1 MTTKPTI
8 AFLDAATIIE
18 VARSHDLRD
27 HDLRDL
33 RAARFIDAATIMEE
47 EPRPETAEA
56 PAATPSPSQ
65 RFPRAATA
73 ATIQERLDDE
83 SALLRRLENDPSD
96 HVAADQLEALYNR
109 RGDHDEVVA
118 LLVDRAEAGE
128 SAEQRVDFLVRAAH
142 VYRIELAD
150 LEAARVV
157 LVTALGIAPGDLRIH
172 DELDAVVCASG
183 DFGAARA
190 AYADAALAIE
200 KDDQALAG
208 ELWLRVASLHI
219 MERGAPHAVSAALA
233 RIEALAGERAE
244 PILGLCE
251 RLAGD
256 LVTLDALV
264 ALYRRLG
271 DLPGVTR
278 VLSLSI
284 DHASD
289 PQDRARRHHT
299 IAELAGERGDD
310 LEGEWHLAEA
320 VRLAPGR
327 ANSRA
332 MLADLY
338 RRRGEPRRAARV
350 LEDARLVAQNP
361 VDRANLACQAAQIY
375 AHELG
380 ESTRAADLYEVVI
393 ASDPERAEA
402 AVPLA
407 ERYWQRGCYAEL
419 EPIIEVLAR
428 RAVEGESD
436 HEISEVCYRAGKT
449 ALELGKLERALE
461 YLRLSLESAPY
472 RLEALRAR
480 ASAAAALGR
489 HEEAYDALAAALEVE
504 ERGGASDIDL
514 AETVTELGGLAEKSG
529 DSDAALAL
537 YRAALG
543 RVPGHPGAL
552 SAACAILQG
561 DPDGAAELLWASA
574 ERAEGDAR
582 VRSLRALAALH
593 AHRLDDPERAIDL
606 YREALALAPTDR
618 ATLTAL
624 VELYTAAETWRE
636 AVDVLV
642 TLADLEPTGLR
653 SGRYFQ
659 IAAQLARGR
668 LSDEETATLFARAL
682 DCFFGVG
689 EPPAGH
695 RAMCMRAF
703 TDLEA
708 LLGGRRAFKALERA
722 YRIMIKRLAPGAPEL
737 ADLWSRLGKL
747 YREELGQPA
756 AAIQSYEVA
765 VALDD
770 DRVTRHRVL
779 IDLYEGFA
787 PDQIDKLVERRQR
800 LLRAEPMS
808 AEQYRALATLHR
820 RAGRRDEAFLALRAL
835 AALGAATRDE
845 ERRLLRLEADRPTWP
860 RAPLLPEH
868 HAHLRHADEDP
879 RITGILALV
888 TDAIGAELA
897 VAPRRL
903 RLRDD
908 PSPTWQPVRDLYRG
922 VAALIGIAPA
932 PPLYICP
939 ELDTEVVFA
948 NLKGPGGTATRT
960 VAIGLRMAGASRG
973 EAVHTLVRLLSHA
986 RPAFFLRLLLA
997 EPGALDDAFDAALM
1011 IGGYRGQLSPGPHA
1025 QRFAA
1030 AIERSLPASFR
1041 EQLAELVQAID
1052 EPRHDLS
1059 VERWGQAVDATCRLT
1074 ALLVT
1079 GDLPTSI
1086 AALGREPPHAARRPH
1101 ADRLAD
1107 LLVHSCSDEQASL
1120 RAAIGLAIA

>member
-1 MTTKPTI
+1 MTTKPTN
-8 AFLDAATIIE
+8 AFLDAATLIE
-18 VARSHDLRD
+18 EARARDLGDLELRD
-27 HDLRDL
+27 M
-33 RAARFIDAATIMEE
+33 RAARFIDAATIMEA
-47 EPRPETAEA
+47 EPRPEPEL
-56 PAATPSPSQ
+56 

-83 SALLRRLENDPSD
+83 SALVRRLESDPSD
-96 HVAADQLEALYNR
+96 HVAADHLEALYTR
-109 RGDHDEVVA
+109 RGEHDQVVA
-118 LLVDRAEAGE
+118 LLLDRAEAAE
-128 SAEQRVDFLVRAAH
+128 SAEQRVGYLVRAAH

-157 LVTALGIAPGDLRIH
+157 LVTALGIAPGDPRVH

-200 KDDQALAG
+200 KEDRALAG

-219 MERGAPHAVSAALA
+219 MERGSAHATSAALA

-289 PQDRARRHHT
+289 PQDRARRHHA
-299 IAELAGERGDD
+299 IAELAAERGDD
-310 LEGEWHLAEA
+310 LETEWHLAEA
-320 VRLAPGR
+320 VRLAPAR
-327 ANSRA
+327 AGSRA

-338 RRRGEPRRAARV
+338 RRRNEPRRAARV
-350 LEDARLVAQNP
+350 LEDARLVALNP
-361 VDRANLACQAAQIY
+361 VDRANLACQAAEIY

-380 ESTRAADLYEVVI
+380 ESTRAADLYQVVI

-402 AVPLA
+402 AGPLA
-407 ERYWQRGCYAEL
+407 ERYWERGCYAEL

-428 RAVEGESD
+428 RAIEGESD

-449 ALELGKLERALE
+449 ALELGKPERALE
-461 YLRLSLESAPY
+461 YLRRSLESAPY
-472 RLEALRAR
+472 RREALRAR
-480 ASAAAALGR
+480 ASAAATLGR
-489 HEEAYDALAAALEVE
+489 HEEAYEALAAALEVE
-504 ERGGASDIDL
+504 ERAGAGDHEL
-514 AETVTELGGLAEKSG
+514 ADTVTELGGLAEKSG
-529 DSDAALAL
+529 DPEAALAL

-543 RVPGHPGAL
+543 RVPGHAGAL
-552 SAACAILQG
+552 TAALVLLRD
-561 DPDGAAELLWASA
+561 DPDGAAELLWAAA
-574 ERAEGDAR
+574 EQSTDEAR
-582 VRSLRALAALH
+582 VRALRELAALH

-618 ATLTAL
+618 AVLTAL
-624 VELYTAAETWRE
+624 VELYTAAEAWRE

-689 EPPAGH
+689 EPPAGQ
-695 RAMCMRAF
+695 RAMCLRAF
-703 TDLEA
+703 TDLEE
-708 LLGGRRAFKALERA
+708 LLAGRRAFKALERA

-765 VALDD
+765 AALDD

-787 PDQIDKLVERRQR
+787 PDEIDKLVERRQR
-800 LLRAEPMS
+800 LLRAEPTS

-820 RAGRRDEAFLALRAL
+820 RAGRRDHAYLALRAL
-835 AALGAATRDE
+835 AAIGAATRDE
-845 ERRLLRLEADRPTWP
+845 QERLARLEAARPSWP
-860 RAPLLPEH
+860 RAALQPEH
-868 HAHLRHADEDP
+868 HARLRHPDEDP

-888 TDAIGAELA
+888 TDAIAAELA
-897 VAPRRL
+897 VPARRL

-908 PSPTWQPVRDLYRG
+908 ASPTWQPVRDLYRG
-922 VAALIGIAPA
+922 VAALIGVA
-932 PPLYICP
+932 PPPLLVCP
-939 ELDTEVVFA
+939 EVDDEVVFA
-948 NLKGPGGTATRT
+948 NLKAPGGGATRA
-960 VAIGLRMAGASRG
+960 VAIGLRMAGASRA
-973 EAVHTLVRLLSHA
+973 EAVHTVARVLSHA
-986 RPAFFLRLLLA
+986 RPAFFLRLLLSQ
-997 EPGALDDAFDAALM
+997 PGALDDALDAALM
-1011 IGGYRGQLSPGPHA
+1011 VGGHLGPLAPGPNAH
-1025 QRFAA
+1025 RFAA
-1030 AIERSLPASFR
+1030 AIDRALPASFR
-1041 EQLAELVQAID
+1041 EQLAGLVQAIE
-1052 EPRHDLS
+1052 EPRHEIS

-1074 ALLVT
+1074 ALVVT
-1079 GDLPTSI
+1079 GDLSTAI

-1101 ADRLAD
+1101 GDRLAD
-1107 LLVHSCSDEQASL
+1107 LLVHSCSDEHASV
-1120 RAAIGLAIA
+1120 RAAIGLAIT

>member
-1 MTTKPTI
+1 MTTKPTN
-8 AFLDAATIIE
+8 AFLAAATLIE
-18 VARSHDLRD
+18 DLGSRDLRD
-27 HDLRDL
+27 LELRDL
-33 RAARFIDAATIMEE
+33 RAARFIDAATIMDEG
-47 EPRPETAEA
+47 PRPEAA
-56 PAATPSPSQ
+56 PPPPRP
-65 RFPRAATA
+65 RFPRAAAA

-83 SALLRRLENDPSD
+83 SVLIARLEEDPSD
-96 HVAADQLEALYNR
+96 HVAADQLEALYTR
-109 RGDHDEVVA
+109 RCDHEQVVA
-118 LLVDRAEAGE
+118 LLVDRAEAGD
-128 SAEQRVDFLVRAAH
+128 SAEQRVGFLVRAAH
-142 VYRIELAD
+142 IYRIELAD

-157 LVTALGIAPGDLRIH
+157 LVTALAIAPGDRRVH

-190 AYADAALAIE
+190 AYADAALAIDR
-200 KDDQALAG
+200 DDPALAG

-219 MERGAPHAVSAALA
+219 MERGDGHAVSAALA
-233 RIEALAGERAE
+233 RIEALAGEQVE
-244 PILGLCE
+244 SILGLCE
-251 RLAGD
+251 RLAAD

-271 DLPGVTR
+271 DAPGVTR

-289 PQDRARRHHT
+289 PQDRARRHHA
-299 IAELAGERGDD
+299 IAEQAIERSEE
-310 LEGEWHLAEA
+310 LEAEWHLAEA

-327 ANSRA
+327 AASRA

-338 RRRGEPRRAARV
+338 RQRGEPRRAARV

-361 VDRANLACQAAQIY
+361 VDRVNLACQAAAIY
-375 AHELG
+375 ANELG
-380 ESTRAADLYEVVI
+380 DGTRAADLYEVVI

-402 AVPLA
+402 AGPLA
-407 ERYWQRGCYAEL
+407 ERYWQRGCFAEL

-428 RAVEGESD
+428 RAIEGESD
-436 HEISEVCYRAGKT
+436 HEISEVCFRAGKT
-449 ALELGKLERALE
+449 ALELGKPERALE

-472 RLEALRAR
+472 RLDALRAR
-480 ASAAAALGR
+480 TSAAAALGR
-489 HEEAYDALAAALEVE
+489 HVEAYEALAAALEVE
-504 ERGGASDIDL
+504 ERSGASDEEL
-514 AETVTELGGLAEKSG
+514 AATVTELGGLAEKSG
-529 DSDAALAL
+529 DPEAALSL

-543 RVPGHPGAL
+543 RLPGHAGAL
-552 SAACAILQG
+552 GAACALLRD
-561 DPDGAAELLWASA
+561 DPDSAAELL
-574 ERAEGDAR
+574 ERAVERSEGEAR
-582 VRSLRALAALH
+582 VRVLRELAALH
-593 AHRLDDPERAIDL
+593 AHGLDDPERAIDL

-618 ATLTAL
+618 GVLTAL
-624 VELYTAAETWRE
+624 VELYTAAEAWRE

-668 LSDEETATLFARAL
+668 LTDEETATLFARAL

-689 EPPAGH
+689 EPPAGQ
-695 RAMCMRAF
+695 RDMCMRAF

-708 LLGGRRAFKALERA
+708 LLAARRAFKALERA

-737 ADLWSRLGKL
+737 ADLWSRLGRL

-765 VALDD
+765 AALDD

-808 AEQYRALATLHR
+808 AEQYRALATLYR
-820 RAGRRDEAFLALRAL
+820 RAGRRDSAFLALRAL
-835 AALGAATRDE
+835 AAIGAASSE
-845 ERRLLRLEADRPTWP
+845 EQERQMRLEASRPSWP

-868 HAHLRHADEDP
+868 HARLRHPDEDP

-888 TDAIGAELA
+888 TEAIGAELA

-908 PSPTWQPVRDLYRG
+908 PSPTWQPVRDLYRA
-922 VAALIGIAPA
+922 VASLIGIAP
-932 PPLYICP
+932 PPLVISP
-939 ELDTEVVFA
+939 ELDAEVVFA
-948 NLKGPGGTATRT
+948 NLKGSGGVASRT
-960 VAIGLRMAGASRG
+960 VAIGLRMAGASRA
-973 EAVHTLVRLLSHA
+973 EAVHALARVLSHA
-986 RPAFFLRLLLA
+986 RPAFFLRLLLS
-997 EPGALDDAFDAALM
+997 EPGSLDDALDGALM
-1011 IGGYRGQLSPGPHA
+1011 VGGYRGQLAPGPNAH
-1025 QRFAA
+1025 RFAA
-1030 AIERSLPASFR
+1030 AIDRTLPVSFR
-1041 EQLAELVQAID
+1041 EQLIALVQPID
-1052 EPRHDLS
+1052 EPRHELS

-1079 GDLPTSI
+1079 GDLPTAIS
-1086 AALGREPPHAARRPH
+1086 ALGREPPHAARRPH

-1107 LLVHSCSDEQASL
+1107 LLVHSCSDEHASL
-1120 RAAIGLAIA
+1120 RAAIGLAIT

>member
-1 MTTKPTI
+1 MTTKPTN
-8 AFLDAATIIE
+8 AFLDAATLIE
-18 VARSHDLRD
+18 DARSG
-27 HDLRDL
+27 DLRDL
-33 RAARFIDAATIMEE
+33 ELRDMRAARFIDAATIMDEG
-47 EPRPETAEA
+47 PRPETAPPA
-56 PAATPSPSQ
+56 PAPPAA
-65 RFPRAATA
+65 RFPRARAA

-83 SALLRRLENDPSD
+83 GALLRRLENDPSD
-96 HVAADQLEALYNR
+96 HVAADHLEALYTR
-109 RGDHDEVVA
+109 RGDHEEVVA
-118 LLVDRAEAGE
+118 LLVDRAEAGD
-128 SAEQRVDFLVRAAH
+128 SAEQRVGFLVRAAH
-142 VYRIELAD
+142 IYRIELAD

-157 LVTALGIAPGDLRIH
+157 LVTALGISPGDLRIH

-190 AYADAALAIE
+190 AYADAALVVE
-200 KDDQALAG
+200 REDQALAG

-219 MERGAPHAVSAALA
+219 MERGDGHAVSAALA

-251 RLAGD
+251 RLASD

-289 PQDRARRHHT
+289 PQDRARRHHA
-299 IAELAGERGDD
+299 IAELASERGDD
-310 LEGEWHLAEA
+310 LEAEWHLAEA

-327 ANSRA
+327 AASRA

-338 RRRGEPRRAARV
+338 RHRGEPRRAARV

-361 VDRANLACQAAQIY
+361 VDRANLACQAAAIY
-375 AHELG
+375 ANELG
-380 ESTRAADLYEVVI
+380 EGTRAADLYEVVI

-407 ERYWQRGCYAEL
+407 ERYWERGCYAEL
-419 EPIIEVLAR
+419 EPLIEVLAR
-428 RAVEGESD
+428 RAIEGESD
-436 HEISEVCYRAGKT
+436 HEIAEVCFRAGKT
-449 ALELGKLERALE
+449 ALELGKFERALE
-461 YLRLSLESAPY
+461 YLRASLESAPY
-472 RLEALRAR
+472 RLDALRAR
-480 ASAAAALGR
+480 AVAAAQLGR

-504 ERGGASDIDL
+504 ERSGLGDVEL
-514 AETVTELGGLAEKSG
+514 ADTVTELGGLAEKSG
-529 DSDAALAL
+529 DPGAALSL

-543 RVPGHPGAL
+543 RVPGHAGAL
-552 SAACAILQG
+552 AAACTLLRD
-561 DPDGAAELLWASA
+561 DPDAAAELLWSA
-574 ERAEGDAR
+574 AEQAEGEAR
-582 VRSLRALAALH
+582 VRALRELAALH
-593 AHRLDDPERAIDL
+593 AHGLDDPERAIDL
-606 YREALALAPTDR
+606 YREAMVLAPTDR
-618 ATLTAL
+618 AVLTAL
-624 VELYTAAETWRE
+624 VELYTAAESWRE

-668 LSDEETATLFARAL
+668 LTDEETATLFARAL

-689 EPPAGH
+689 EPPASQ
-695 RAMCMRAF
+695 REMCLRAF

-708 LLGGRRAFKALERA
+708 LLAGRRAFKALERA

-737 ADLWSRLGKL
+737 ADLWSRLGRI

-765 VALDD
+765 AALDS
-770 DRVTRHRVL
+770 DRATRHRVL

-808 AEQYRALATLHR
+808 AEQYRALATLYR
-820 RAGRRDEAFLALRAL
+820 RAGRRDHSFLALRAL
-835 AALGAATRDE
+835 AALGAASRE
-845 ERRLLRLEADRPTWP
+845 EQERLARLDAGRPSWP
-860 RAPLLPEH
+860 RAALQPEH
-868 HAHLRHADEDP
+868 HAVLRHPDEDA

-888 TDAIGAELA
+888 TDAICVELA

-908 PSPTWQPVRDLYRG
+908 PSPTWQPVRDMYRG
-922 VAALIGIAPA
+922 VAALIGISP
-932 PPLYICP
+932 PPLAICP
-939 ELDTEVVFA
+939 EIDADVVFA
-948 NLKGPGGTATRT
+948 NVKTGGAGATRT
-960 VAIGLRMAGASRG
+960 VAIGVRMAGASRA
-973 EAVHTLVRLLSHA
+973 EAVHNLARVLSHA
-986 RPAFFLRLLLA
+986 RPAFFLRLLLS
-997 EPGALDDAFDAALM
+997 EPGALDDALDAALM
-1011 IGGYRGQLSPGPHA
+1011 VGGYRGQLAPGAGAH
-1025 QRFAA
+1025 RFAA
-1030 AIERSLPASFR
+1030 AIGRALPASFR
-1041 EQLAELVQAID
+1041 EQLSALVQSID
-1052 EPRHDLS
+1052 EPRHQLS

-1079 GDLPTSI
+1079 GDLPTAV

-1107 LLVHSCSDEQASL
+1107 LLIHSCSDEHAAL
-1120 RAAIGLAIA
+1120 RAAIGLDVA

>member
-1 MTTKPTI
+1 MTTKPTN
-8 AFLDAATIIE
+8 AFLDAATLIE
-18 VARSHDLRD
+18 DARSRDLGDLELRD
-27 HDLRDL
+27 M

-47 EPRPETAEA
+47 EPRPEPPP
-56 PAATPSPSQ
+56 PALRPAQ
-65 RFPRAATA
+65 RFPRAGTA

-83 SALLRRLENDPSD
+83 SALLGRLDSDPND

-109 RGDHDEVVA
+109 RGEHEQVVA

-128 SAEQRVDFLVRAAH
+128 SAEQRVGFLVRAAH

-157 LVTALGIAPGDLRIH
+157 LVTALGIAPGDPRIH

-190 AYADAALAIE
+190 AYADAALALDKE
-200 KDDQALAG
+200 DQSLAG

-219 MERGAPHAVSAALA
+219 MERGAGHAVSAALA
-233 RIEALAGERAE
+233 RIETLAGERAE

-310 LEGEWHLAEA
+310 LEAEWHLAEA
-320 VRLAPGR
+320 VRLAPVR

-407 ERYWQRGCYAEL
+407 ERYWERGCYAEL

-428 RAVEGESD
+428 RAIEGESD
-436 HEISEVCYRAGKT
+436 HEISELCYRAGKT
-449 ALELGKLERALE
+449 ALELGKQERALE
-461 YLRLSLESAPY
+461 YLRISLESAPY
-472 RLEALRAR
+472 RREALRAR
-480 ASAAAALGR
+480 ARAAATLGR

-504 ERGGASDIDL
+504 ERGGAGDL
-514 AETVTELGGLAEKSG
+514 ELADTVCELGGLAEKSG
-529 DSDAALAL
+529 DLDAALSL

-543 RVPGHPGAL
+543 RVPGHAGAL
-552 SAACAILQG
+552 AAACALLRD
-561 DPDGAAELLWASA
+561 DPDGAAELLWSAA
-574 ERAEGDAR
+574 ERADGEAR
-582 VRSLRALAALH
+582 VRALRQLAALH
-593 AHRLDDPERAIDL
+593 AHGLDDPERAIDL

-624 VELYTAAETWRE
+624 VELYTAAESWRE

-668 LSDEETATLFARAL
+668 LTDEETATLFARAL

-689 EPPAGH
+689 EPPAAQ
-695 RAMCMRAF
+695 RAMCTRAF

-708 LLGGRRAFKALERA
+708 LLADRRAFKALERA
-722 YRIMIKRLAPGAPEL
+722 YRVMIKRLAPGAPEL
-737 ADLWSRLGKL
+737 ADLWARLGKL

-800 LLRAEPMS
+800 LLRAEPTS

-835 AALGAATRDE
+835 AAIGAATRDE
-845 ERRLLRLEADRPTWP
+845 EERLARLEAGRPGWP
-860 RAPLLPEH
+860 RAALLPEH
-868 HAHLRHADEDP
+868 HARLRHPDEDP
-879 RITGILALV
+879 RITGILGLV

-908 PSPTWQPVRDLYRG
+908 PSATWQPVRDLYRG
-922 VAALIGIAPA
+922 VAALIGIAA
-932 PPLYICP
+932 PPLHICP

-948 NLKGPGGTATRT
+948 NLKGAGGSATRT
-960 VAIGLRMAGASRG
+960 VAIGLRMAGASRA

-1011 IGGYRGQLSPGPHA
+1011 VGGYRGQLAPGPHA
-1025 QRFAA
+1025 PRFAA
-1030 AIERSLPASFR
+1030 AIDRALPASFR
-1041 EQLAELVQAID
+1041 EQLAALVGAIE
-1052 EPRHDLS
+1052 EPRHELS

-1079 GDLPTSI
+1079 GDLATSI

-1107 LLVHSCSDEQASL
+1107 LLVHSCSDEHASL

>member
-8 AFLDAATIIE
+8 AFLDAATLIDDAG
-18 VARSHDLRD
+18 ARDLRD
-27 HDLRDL
+27 LELRDL
-33 RAARFIDAATIMEE
+33 RAARFIDAATIMEA
-47 EPRPETAEA
+47 EPRPEIAPRPE
-56 PAATPSPSQ
+56 PAA
-65 RFPRAATA
+65 RFPRANTA

-83 SALLRRLENDPSD
+83 SALLRRLENDPGD
-96 HVAADQLEALYNR
+96 HVAADHLEALYTR
-109 RGDHDEVVA
+109 RGDHEEVVA
-118 LLVDRAEAGE
+118 LLVDRAEVGDT
-128 SAEQRVDFLVRAAH
+128 AEQRVGFLVRAAH

-157 LVTALGIAPGDLRIH
+157 LVTALGIAPGDLRVH

-200 KDDQALAG
+200 KQDRALAG

-219 MERGAPHAVSAALA
+219 MERGAGHAVSAALA

-256 LVTLDALV
+256 LVTLDGLV

-284 DHASD
+284 DHAAD

-299 IAELAGERGDD
+299 IAELAAERGDD
-310 LEGEWHLAEA
+310 LEAEWHLAEA
-320 VRLAPGR
+320 VRLAPTR
-327 ANSRA
+327 ASSRA

-361 VDRANLACQAAQIY
+361 VDRANLACQAANIY
-375 AHELG
+375 QLELG

-402 AVPLA
+402 ALPLA
-407 ERYWQRGCYAEL
+407 ERYWERGCYAEL

-428 RAVEGESD
+428 RAIEGESD

-472 RLEALRAR
+472 RQEALRAR
-480 ASAAAALGR
+480 ARAAAALGR

-504 ERGGASDIDL
+504 ERAGASDLEL
-514 AETVTELGGLAEKSG
+514 ADTVTELGGLAEKSG
-529 DSDAALAL
+529 DADAALAL

-543 RVPGHPGAL
+543 RVPGHAGAL
-552 SAACAILQG
+552 AAACALLR
-561 DPDGAAELLWASA
+561 DEPDSAAELLWAAA
-574 ERAEGDAR
+574 ERTEGEAR
-582 VRSLRALAALH
+582 VRALCELAALH
-593 AHRLDDPERAIDL
+593 AHGLDDPERAIDL

-689 EPPAGH
+689 EPPAAQ

-708 LLGGRRAFKALERA
+708 LLAERRAFKALERA

-737 ADLWSRLGKL
+737 ADLWSQLGKL
-747 YREELGQPA
+747 YREELDQPA

-770 DRVTRHRVL
+770 DRMTRHRVL

-800 LLRAEPMS
+800 LLRAEPLS
-808 AEQYRALATLHR
+808 AEQYRALANLHR
-820 RAGRRDEAFLALRAL
+820 RAGRRDHAFLALRAL
-835 AALGAATRDE
+835 AALGAATGEEE
-845 ERRLLRLEADRPTWP
+845 ERLVRLEAARPSWP
-860 RAPLLPEH
+860 RAALQPEH
-868 HAHLRHADEDP
+868 HARLRHPDEDA
-879 RITGILALV
+879 RITGVLALV
-888 TDAIGAELA
+888 TDAIAADLA
-897 VAPRRL
+897 VSPRRL

-922 VAALIGIAPA
+922 VASLIGITP
-932 PPLYICP
+932 PPLVICP
-939 ELDTEVVFA
+939 EVDTEVVFA
-948 NLKGPGGTATRT
+948 NLKGWGPVAATRS

-973 EAVHTLVRLLSHA
+973 EAVHTLVRVLSHA
-986 RPAFFLRLLLA
+986 RPAFFLRLLLS
-997 EPGALDDAFDAALM
+997 EPGALDEALDAALM
-1011 IGGYRGQLSPGPHA
+1011 VGGYRGPLAPGPNAH
-1025 QRFAA
+1025 RFAA
-1030 AIERSLPASFR
+1030 AIDRALPATFR
-1041 EQLAELVQAID
+1041 EQLTALVGGIE
-1052 EPRHDLS
+1052 EPRHELS

-1074 ALLVT
+1074 ALLIT
-1079 GDLPTSI
+1079 GDLATSI

-1101 ADRLAD
+1101 TDRLAD
-1107 LLVHSCSDEQASL
+1107 LLLHSCSDEHASL
-1120 RAAIGLAIA
+1120 RAAIGVAIT